1 MEMLREGQPEALDEI
16 RRHLLTWAPLHYIL
30 SNAATSIAFTDPEIM
45 GAYAE
50 LVEDEDVRQRILE
63 LVLAERER
71 TLLALEA
78 AYGGPLHE
86 RRPNIHAMAT
96 LRREGLRRLHYQQI
110 DLLRAWRDGTGPA
123 AAEAEALPTR
133 LLLTVNAIAAG
144 LGGTG

>member
-1 MEMLREGQPEALDEI
+1 LEEI
-16 RRHLLTWAPLHYIL
+16 RRHLLTWAPLHYIV

-45 GAYAE
+45 RAYAG
-50 LVEDEDVRQRILE
+50 LVQEDAMRDGILGM
-63 LVLAERER
+63 VFDERDR
-71 TLLALEA
+71 TLRALEE

-96 LRREGLRRLHYQQI
+96 LRREGLRRLHFQQI
-110 DLLRAWRDGTGPA
+110 DLLRAWRGESGPVS
-123 AAEAEALPTR
+123 AERAELPTR